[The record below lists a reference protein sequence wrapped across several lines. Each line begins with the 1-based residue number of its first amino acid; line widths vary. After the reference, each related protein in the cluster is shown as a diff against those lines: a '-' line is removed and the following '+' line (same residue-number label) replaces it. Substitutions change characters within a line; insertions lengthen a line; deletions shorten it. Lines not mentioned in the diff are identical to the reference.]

1 MGLKIKVSFLTKLFF
16 ISLLTFIF
24 CIFFN
29 NVLFARQ
36 HKEELNRPNIDEITA
51 QYPNINEIKKRM
63 SLNEILQYT
72 YKNNP
77 ELQAKRQEL
86 NATKTLKTKAIGQG
100 FLPSVSIQSSRGRSY
115 STEKY
120 PDEKIEVDQDINRDE
135 ITLSQPIFE
144 SGKGI
149 TRIKVAKGQINVKKV
164 ELMLTEQ
171 TILLETI
178 KSYVEILKNQEIYEL
193 SKANENSLN
202 KNYQL
207 LLLKKQYKRATIA
220 EVSLAEARHA
230 LAVSDTALAKRD
242 LATAQ
247 SNFEKITGIDSI
259 IIYGDMEKLLKEV
272 NSYNTTKEEIQKLA
286 EDKNLNYILYK
297 EKYLLSKNVLNDTKT
312 DFLPVVRLNVGAY
325 KNQEYSTSKE
335 ATDDISEQHASL
347 TLTVPLM
354 NSGSNYAN
362 YKNASYSLNQSKF
375 DLQNAKKSL
384 INQINTDYENFTS
397 MKVDVQNTEIYVKST
412 KASLDAIKEEEKFG
426 KKTMIDVLDRMR
438 ENFAAQIKL
447 ATSKAKMIESYYELR
462 FILAELTEKK

>member
-1 MGLKIKVSFLTKLFF
+1 MAKRRNKQLFYILLFITIFNICSFKT
-16 ISLLTFIF
+16 S
-24 CIFFN
+24 
-29 NVLFARQ
+29 FARQ
-36 HKEELNRPNIDEITA
+36 HKEEMNKPNIDEISVK
-51 QYPNINEIKKRM
+51 YPTTEEIKKRM
-63 SLNEILQYT
+63 TLNEILQYT
-72 YKNNP
+72 FENNP

-86 NATKTLKTKAIGQG
+86 NATKTLKTKAVGQG
-100 FLPSVSIQSSRGRSY
+100 FLPSVSLQSSRGRSY

-120 PDEKIEVDQDINRDE
+120 PDEKIEVNQDINRDE

-164 ELMLTEQ
+164 ELLLTEQ
-171 TILLETI
+171 TILLEAV

-193 SKANENSLN
+193 SKANEDSLN
-202 KNYQL
+202 KSYQL
-207 LLLKKQYKRATIA
+207 LLLKKEYKRSTIA

-230 LAVSDTALAKRD
+230 LAVSDTAIAKKD

-247 SNFEKITGIDSI
+247 SNFEKITCLDPIIVYGTID
-259 IIYGDMEKLLKEV
+259 KLLDEAKNYKIE
-272 NSYNTTKEEIQKLA
+272 KEEIMRLA
-286 EDKNLNYILYK
+286 ENKNLNYILYK
-297 EKYLLSKNVLNDTKT
+297 EKYALSKNVLNDSKT

-325 KNQEYSTSKE
+325 QNQEYSTSKQ

-354 NSGSNYAN
+354 TSGNNYAN
-362 YKNASYSLNQSKF
+362 YKNASYSFNQSKF
-375 DLQNAKKSL
+375 DLQNAKKAL
-384 INQINTDYENFTS
+384 INQINADYEDFIA
-397 MKVDVQNTEIYVKST
+397 MKLDVQNAEIYVKST

-462 FILAELTEKK
+462 FLLAELIEKK

>member
-1 MGLKIKVSFLTKLFF
+1 MNKKNTNKILFF
-16 ISLLTFIF
+16 TFLFIF
-24 CIFFN
+24 VFDACSFKTS
-29 NVLFARQ
+29 FARQ
-36 HKEELNRPNIDEITA
+36 HKEEINKPNIDEISA
-51 QYPNINEIKKRM
+51 RYPTVQEINKRM

-72 YKNNP
+72 YENNS

-164 ELMLTEQ
+164 ELLLTEQ
-171 TILLETI
+171 TILLEAV

-193 SKANENSLN
+193 SKANEESLN
-202 KNYQL
+202 KSYQL
-207 LLLKKQYKRATIA
+207 LLLKKEYKRSTIA

-230 LAVSDTALAKRD
+230 LAVSDTALAKKD

-247 SNFEKITGIDSI
+247 SNFEKITSLNSI
-259 IIYGDMEKLLKEV
+259 IVYGTMDKLLKEATD
-272 NSYNTTKEEIQKLA
+272 YNILKEEIEKLA
-286 EDKNLNYILYK
+286 ETKNLNYILYK
-297 EKYLLSKNVLNDTKT
+297 EKYALSKNVLNDTKT
-312 DFLPVVRLNVGAY
+312 DFLPVVKLNVGAY
-325 KNQEYSTSKE
+325 QNQEYSTSKE
-335 ATDDISEQHASL
+335 ATADINEQHASL

-354 NSGSNYAN
+354 SSGNNYAN
-362 YKNASYSLNQSKF
+362 YKNASYSFNKSKF

-384 INQINTDYENFTS
+384 INQINADYEDFIA
-397 MKVDVQNTEIYVKST
+397 MKLDVQNAEIYVKST

-447 ATSKAKMIESYYELR
+447 ATSKARMIDSYYELR
-462 FILAELTEKK
+462 FLLAELIERK